1 MQLQENIEE
10 TWLEN
15 EPFQLD
21 SHIKHTLSEVQYSQ
35 NYIDVLG
42 DIVEPFPLQVP
53 SIEIPYDEA
62 YDEKTKIQATHK
74 CLKRVKHR
82 KNRKQLLF
90 MFFLLGQL
98 LNETSL
104 SPCELSNL
112 KVSKHTRRV
121 ALRLF
126 HLYEWVGG
134 EQILRSIKLNVRKLL
149 LLSQPEYEQ
158 LIEDSKFAGAQS

>member
-1 MQLQENIEE
+1 MQEDENVIEFSFDI
-10 TWLEN
+10 

-21 SHIKHTLSEVQYSQ
+21 SNIEFTSSEVQYSQ
-35 NYIDVLG
+35 NYIDILG
-42 DIVEPFPLQVP
+42 DIVEPLPLRIP
-53 SIEIPYDEA
+53 SIVKPYNEDH
-62 YDEKTKIQATHK
+62 DEKTKIQATSK

-82 KNRKQLLF
+82 KNRKQLLI

-98 LNETSL
+98 LDETSL
-104 SPCELSNL
+104 STRELSNL
-112 KVSKHTRRV
+112 NISKHTRRV

-134 EQILRSIKLNVRKLL
+134 EQILRSTKLNVRKLL
-149 LLSQPEYEQ
+149 LLSPPEYEQ